1 MRPFLSIL
9 AYVIVDGPL
18 TVERLYALNIV
29 LGQGDILLVS
39 SVEKRMI
46 KLWQSKSKYTVYDN
60 IK

>member
-18 TVERLYALNIV
+18 TVQRLYALNIV

-46 KLWQSKSKYTVYDN
+46 KLWQ
-60 IK
+60 